1 MTNPSTKWEDT
12 EQVLAGPF
20 ADLLRSAC
28 DKLTEYEVPV
38 WAPRDAG
45 HDALSLRNRSSDM
58 TTVPTTSR
66 RLWTRRYAER
76 YDCTERTAERHFSLV
91 LKQPTISVFIADRI
105 AALLGEPSAF
115 VEATGDHT
123 DAGLACTA

>member
-1 MTNPSTKWEDT
+1 MTSFRWEDT

-20 ADLLRSAC
+20 ADLLRRAC
-28 DKLTEYEVPV
+28 AEVSEYEVPL
-38 WAPRDAG
+38 WAANDTLA
-45 HDALSLRNRSSDM
+45 LRNRGCNEA
-58 TTVPTTSR
+58 TTVACTSR
-66 RLWTRRYAER
+66 RLWARRYAER
-76 YDCTERTAERHFSLV
+76 YGTTERTAERHFSLV

-115 VEATGDHT
+115 IEATGDYT